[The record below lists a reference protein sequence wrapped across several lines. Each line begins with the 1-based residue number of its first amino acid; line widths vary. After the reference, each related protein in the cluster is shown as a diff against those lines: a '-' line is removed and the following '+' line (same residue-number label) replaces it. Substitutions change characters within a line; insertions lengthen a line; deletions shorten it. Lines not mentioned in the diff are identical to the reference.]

1 MSSLR
6 YLFRTIPLLLL
17 LILPMPAWTADSD
30 TASDLRP
37 TMRTI
42 FQALTTVFPLSLQQ
56 HQFQDKAH
64 RPRIREA
71 LRQLADNAERL
82 AGHGEQVPPHFDF
95 LRQSLQ
101 QNAQYA
107 WQRFDDGEY
116 EEARFIVQQL
126 TDHCFLCH
134 SRLPSAQAFP
144 LGKRFLDSVASDDLA
159 LPERVRLA
167 VAARQF
173 DTALSTCEALFRSL
187 DIPAAQLDLMAL
199 FEDYL
204 RVAVRV
210 RGDNARALHTFA
222 TFQQRP
228 DVPAYLA
235 EHLTSWI
242 TALKTWQPHAASGN
256 LLTQASE
263 LIRAGQQQNRF
274 LADRQGLVHFMLASS
289 LLHRYVNDNARP
301 AAQLAEAYYL
311 LGIAESYIPRSSWIS
326 ETEFFLEMAI
336 RLAPISPH
344 AKKAYAFLE
353 EYVIT
358 GYTGSSGLHLP
369 SDVQEHLDE
378 LRRLVH
384 GS

>member
-1 MSSLR
+1 
-6 YLFRTIPLLLL
+6 
-17 LILPMPAWTADSD
+17 
-30 TASDLRP
+30 
-37 TMRTI
+37 MRAI
-42 FQALTTVFPLSLQQ
+42 FQALTTVFPLSL
-56 HQFQDKAH
+56 HRRQFQEPAQ

-71 LRQLADNAERL
+71 LRQLADNAEQL
-82 AGHGEQVPPHFDF
+82 ARHGQQVPPYFDF

-101 QNAQYA
+101 QNARYA
-107 WQRFDDGEY
+107 LRSFEDGET

-134 SRLPSAQAFP
+134 TRLPSAQAFP
-144 LGKRFLDSVASDDLA
+144 LGQRLLTHVSSEDLT

-173 DTALSTCEALFRSL
+173 DAALSICETLFRSL

-204 RVAVRV
+204 RIAIRV
-210 RGDNARALHTFA
+210 RDDRARALQTFVA
-222 TFQQRP
+222 FQQRP

-235 EHLTSWI
+235 EHLSSWI
-242 TALKTWQPHAASGN
+242 TTLRTWQPNAASGD
-256 LLTQASE
+256 LLTQAGA
-263 LIRAGQQQNRF
+263 LIRVGQQQNRF
-274 LADRQGLVHFMLASS
+274 LADRQGLVHFILASS
-289 LLHRYVNDNARP
+289 LLHRYVSDHARP

-326 ETEFFLEMAI
+326 ETEFFLEMAV
-336 RLAPISPH
+336 RLAPTSSH

-358 GYTGSSGLHLP
+358 GYTGATGLHLP
-369 SDVQEHLDE
+369 SDVQDHLDE
-378 LRRLVH
+378 LRRLLS
-384 GS
+384 GL